1 MAGLGKYLGLATHR
15 MDIKF
20 WGVGKGRGKFKPHKP
35 TNLDSFVSVVR
46 CGRAVDGGGLCG
58 RCWVLLGIPLA
69 QGTRAGGAGQPWRD
83 AVLVEFCSCA
93 TPRVGSADN
102 TRGVS

>member
-1 MAGLGKYLGLATHR
+1 MRGGG
-15 MDIKF
+15 
-20 WGVGKGRGKFKPHKP
+20 GGGGGGRRGGGSSNP
-35 TNLDSFVSVVR
+35 TNLDNFVCVVR